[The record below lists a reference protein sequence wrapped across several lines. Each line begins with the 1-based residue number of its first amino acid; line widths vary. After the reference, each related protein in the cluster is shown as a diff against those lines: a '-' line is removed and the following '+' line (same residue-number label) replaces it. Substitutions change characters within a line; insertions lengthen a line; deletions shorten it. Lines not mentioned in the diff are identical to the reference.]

1 MKISVK
7 NRADGNV
14 FQIEIGPTETLG
26 ELRSRICSQL
36 GNSCDPRSI
45 RIHLGAEELNLDE
58 CTTLK
63 NAGIVS
69 GDRLFLEM
77 GPSTST
83 AVPKPQ
89 NPLPNVQSERGS
101 DEEMDHDSDSDGITA
116 FRDRVVRAARDY
128 MEDSGYSNTSLKS
141 WNADN
146 LSGAELHFERRTKR
160 QTSDIF
166 VLITALSLPS
176 LSAIVNVG
184 RTVDRSRK
192 LLSSFTVEPASVK
205 DNVINGVAVALS
217 GSAATGVTLV
227 HLFSLRCIRDQIL
240 KHMEPRAVVRLSG
253 VNRLMRSILHAPSVD
268 RTYWMQRLSSDF
280 GTVKVQEAQ
289 RDGRTF
295 RSVYAE
301 EHAIKKLSQRAVPLL
316 EGPFAP
322 SIPRGIMPE
331 YPPPQPVPD
340 PPGFPYG
347 PQPPQQP
354 RAPDPPRHPDPLFP
368 APDPLQPIPDP
379 NPLAVPPRIN
389 PYFPDAPFGGRNR
402 FDPFDPDNR
411 ELFPGRPNQ
420 GVPRGGPRYF
430 PANRWDRGNDFI

>member
-1 MKISVK
+1 
-7 NRADGNV
+7 
-14 FQIEIGPTETLG
+14 
-26 ELRSRICSQL
+26 
-36 GNSCDPRSI
+36 
-45 RIHLGAEELNLDE
+45 
-58 CTTLK
+58 
-63 NAGIVS
+63 
-69 GDRLFLEM
+69 
-77 GPSTST
+77 
-83 AVPKPQ
+83 
-89 NPLPNVQSERGS
+89 
-101 DEEMDHDSDSDGITA
+101 
-116 FRDRVVRAARDY
+116 
-128 MEDSGYSNTSLKS
+128 
-141 WNADN
+141 
-146 LSGAELHFERRTKR
+146 
-160 QTSDIF
+160 
-166 VLITALSLPS
+166 
-176 LSAIVNVG
+176 
-184 RTVDRSRK
+184 RSRK
-192 LLSSFTVEPASVK
+192 LLFSFTVEPASVK

-268 RTYWMQRLSSDF
+268 RTYWMQRLS
-280 GTVKVQEAQ
+280 
-289 RDGRTF
+289 
-295 RSVYAE
+295 RSSL
-301 EHAIKKLSQRAVPLL
+301 IQ